1 MRFMPC
7 IRLSIQWIAVS
18 VLLAAT
24 TVSAEPVTGSV
35 SEPGEDAASAGA
47 VALPLRVGG
56 PAAPRA
62 GYFSPVLGAR
72 FELVQIPIAGRGM
85 VDGARLI
92 EDPVAGS
99 PLAGKGLA
107 NGDLITHLDG
117 DPVLT
122 TGELEAHHDSTT
134 VSWIADQTQTTRTL
148 KIVIQNGKR
157 FADPNNPG
165 PNVAIVGPPV
175 QHGDIVGKWDCSC
188 GAVWTFSQNGNTVT
202 GSEVD
207 AQKNNRVNGTLNGR
221 TFDFAYINPTGLSG
235 HGTFTND
242 PSFSTMTGTIN
253 WQDGT
258 SSTPT
263 LTRFGFGPGPGARP
277 NPGGVARQYTVIG
290 LHNKSNQVIN
300 CEIRWGNG
308 RWKGLQLNP
317 QSKWTGWAE
326 GHGQDPQL
334 RDASGQILDLSGTSV
349 TLQGQPTFQSGNAY
363 GVRENNGQIFL
374 TQ

>member
-1 MRFMPC
+1 MPGV
-7 IRLSIQWIAVS
+7 RSSIPWIVMS

-24 TVSAEPVTGSV
+24 TVSAEPVTGSS
-35 SEPGEDAASAGA
+35 SEPIADPDPAGA
-47 VALPLRVGG
+47 VALPLRARA
-56 PAAPRA
+56 PAAPSA

-72 FELVQIPIAGRGM
+72 FELVQMPMPGRGV
-85 VDGARLI
+85 VDGAMLT
-92 EDPVAGS
+92 EEPVAGS

-107 NGDLITHLDG
+107 AGDLITHLDG
-117 DPVLT
+117 DPVLNT
-122 TGELEAHHDSTT
+122 KELEAHHDITT

-165 PNVAIVGPPV
+165 PGGGNAGPPV
-175 QHGDIVGKWDCSC
+175 QRGDIVGKWDCSC
-188 GAVWTFSQNGNTVT
+188 GAVWTFQQNGNTVT

-221 TFDFAYINPTGLSG
+221 TFNFAYINPTGLSG
-235 HGTFTND
+235 HGTFTTD
-242 PSFSTMTGTIN
+242 QSFSTMTGTIN

-263 LTRFGFGPGPGARP
+263 LTRFAFGPGPGPGGRP
-277 NPGGVARQYTVIG
+277 NPGGMARQYTVIG
-290 LHNKSNQVIN
+290 LHNRSNQVIT

-308 RWKGLQLNP
+308 RWKSLQLNP
-317 QSKWTGWAE
+317 QSRWTGWAE

-334 RDASGQILDLSGTSV
+334 RDGSGQVLDLSGTSV
-349 TLQGQPTFQSGNAY
+349 TVQGQPTFQNANVY
-363 GVRENNGQIFL
+363 RVTENSGQIFV